1 MCLILTAW
9 HAHPAYAL
17 VVAANRDE
25 FYDRPAAPL
34 AWWSDAP
41 HVLAGRDLA
50 QVVGHAGTWMGMT
63 RDGRFAALTNYRA
76 PPSGGPMPAR
86 AASWSPISWPP
97 KTPRFPPTSTS

>member
-41 HVLAGRDLA
+41 TCWPGA
-50 QVVGHAGTWMGMT
+50 TWPRWSVT
-63 RDGRFAALTNYRA
+63 RA
-76 PPSGGPMPAR
+76 PGWA
-86 AASWSPISWPP
+86 
-97 KTPRFPPTSTS
+97 

>member
-41 HVLAGRDLA
+41 NVLAGRDMA

-76 PPSGGPMPAR
+76 PSERRPDAR
-86 AASWSPISWPP
+86 SRGELVSNFLIL
-97 KTPRFPPTSTS
+97 RFIYAVKLR